1 MIPFTKMHGL
11 GNDFIVLD
19 EFDQRVPPD
28 FFKAE
33 RARFWCDRRL
43 GVGADQILVIGRP
56 SRTSAIDQGAHARMD
71 IWNPDGSTAEMCGN
85 GIRAVA
91 LFLHDHAPGELRGR
105 TSYKIETG
113 AGVLEVSIH
122 GRGVRVNM
130 GPPRLLAVGTEDL
143 VVAGESLPFWE
154 VNMGNPHAV
163 FFVPSVAR
171 VDLERLGPLIE
182 KHSRFP
188 KRTNVE
194 FVQVVSPEEIVVR
207 VWERGAGVTLACG
220 TGACAAAVAA
230 IQSGQAER
238 VVRVKL
244 PGGMLELEWNGRRD
258 GAVWMT
264 GPAVEVFQGY
274 F

>member
-19 EFDQRVPPD
+19 EFDSRVPPD
-28 FFKAE
+28 FFKPE

-56 SRTSAIDQGAHARMD
+56 SRTHAIDQGAQARMD
-71 IWNPDGSTAEMCGN
+71 IWNADGSTAEMCGN

-91 LFLHDHAPGELRGR
+91 LYLHDHAPMELRGR
-105 TSYKIETG
+105 PSYKIETG
-113 AGVLEVSIH
+113 AGVLEVSVH
-122 GRGVRVNM
+122 GRAVRVDM
-130 GPPRLLAVGTEDL
+130 GAPRLLADAPEAL
-143 VVAGESLPFWE
+143 RLESEGIEFWE

-163 FFVPSVAR
+163 IFVPDVSK
-171 VDLERLGPLIE
+171 VDLEKLGPQIE
-182 KHSRFP
+182 KHARFP

-194 FVQVVSPEEIVVR
+194 FVQVVSKDEILVR

-220 TGACAAAVAA
+220 TGACASAVAA
-230 IQSGQAER
+230 IHSRQTGH
-238 VVRVKL
+238 VVRVRL
-244 PGGMLELEWNGRRD
+244 PGGVLELAWD
-258 GAVWMT
+258 GSRKDSVWMT
-264 GPAVEVFQGY
+264 GPAVEVYQGL